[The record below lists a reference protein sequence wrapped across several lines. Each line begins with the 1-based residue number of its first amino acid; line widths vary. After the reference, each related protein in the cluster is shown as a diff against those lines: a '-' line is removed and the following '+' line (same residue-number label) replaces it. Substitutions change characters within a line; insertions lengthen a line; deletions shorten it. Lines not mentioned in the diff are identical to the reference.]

1 MKKSRRTSEQIRRLI
16 GEYSDSGLTQA
27 QFAQRQGVCTGT
39 VQYWLKRYR
48 PNTGLQTP
56 RLIEVTTIDAPTVQ
70 TPYRI
75 DLPNGISVSLP
86 VSPEPQYLIE
96 LVRQLRIP

>member
-16 GEYSDSGLTQA
+16 EEYSDCGLTQA

-39 VQYWLKRYR
+39 VQYWLKHYR
-48 PNTGLQTP
+48 PTPNLPTP
-56 RLIEVTTIDAPTVQ
+56 RLIEVKTVDMPTVQ
-70 TPYRI
+70 IPCRI
-75 DLPNGISVSLP
+75 ELPNGIIVSLP
-86 VSPEPQYLIE
+86 VRPDPQYLIE